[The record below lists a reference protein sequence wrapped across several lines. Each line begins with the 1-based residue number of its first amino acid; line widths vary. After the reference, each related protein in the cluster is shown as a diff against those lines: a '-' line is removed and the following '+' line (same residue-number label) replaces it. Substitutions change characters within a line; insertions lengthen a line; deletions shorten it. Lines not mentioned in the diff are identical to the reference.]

1 MMDGRRFIADYMPL
15 REALYRIAYHILESE
30 ADAEDALQDLYVK
43 LWNSRDALDGIGN
56 PKGYC
61 IVLLKNICIDRLRRK
76 ENGRS
81 ESLPETLASGD
92 DSSAGIEG
100 KETLSRVLRAMDGLS
115 ASQREVLRMKAV
127 EGLSYEEMAE
137 RTGMNNL
144 TLRVLLS
151 QARKKIRK
159 EL

>member
-1 MMDGRRFIADYMPL
+1 MEGRDFIALYMPL
-15 REALYRIAYHILESE
+15 REDLYRIAYHILESE

-56 PKGYC
+56 PKAYC
-61 IVLLKNICIDRLRRK
+61 TALLKNICIDRIRRK
-76 ENGRS
+76 ERGRS
-81 ESLPETLASGD
+81 ETLPETLASGE
-92 DSSAGIEG
+92 DSSSGIEG
-100 KETLSRVLRAMDGLS
+100 RETLSRVLKAMRGLS
-115 ASQREVLRMKAV
+115 PGQREVLRMRVV
-127 EGLSYEEMAE
+127 EGLDYEEMTR

>member
-1 MMDGRRFIADYMPL
+1 MMDGRKFIADYMPL

-81 ESLPETLASGD
+81 EPLPETLASGD
-92 DSSAGIEG
+92 DSSAGIERQ
-100 KETLSRVLRAMDGLS
+100 ETLSRVLRAMDRLS

>member
-1 MMDGRRFIADYMPL
+1 MMDGRKFIADYLPL

-43 LWNSRDALDGIGN
+43 LWNSRDSLDGIGN

-92 DSSAGIEG
+92 DSSAGIEE
-100 KETLSRVLRAMDGLS
+100 KETLSKVLRAMDGLS

>member
-1 MMDGRRFIADYMPL
+1 MMDGRKFIADYMPL

-81 ESLPETLASGD
+81 ESLPETLAG
-92 DSSAGIEG
+92 
-100 KETLSRVLRAMDGLS
+100 
-115 ASQREVLRMKAV
+115 ASCFHLT
-127 EGLSYEEMAE
+127 SYEPQH
-137 RTGMNNL
+137 T
-144 TLRVLLS
+144 
-151 QARKKIRK
+151 
-159 EL
+159 